1 MKLNETKEIT
11 VNTNELESKG
21 YVASAEDIEA
31 ITQAALDAT
40 ALGGTSRMTYLRAL
54 VATTQQQLG
63 MTQTRRR
70 GVPPAMDEAEIR
82 RQLEALETV
91 QERFYPAVMRTVQAT
106 PLLEDERG
114 QDRNAVF
121 NRRATFARTAKATVK
136 AWISSGHNLKGLV
149 ASKVTKYALQAEVV
163 QRRVVGRAP
172 SQRFLTGVTSRLI
185 DRIKAARSPEDS
197 IRLLE
202 GVINQLV
209 SGLMELGVETTT
221 RLEDAIKDHKLLKTQ
236 TGVVWAAQPAEGRRV
251 EREPE
256 REAA

>member
-1 MKLNETKEIT
+1 MNI
-11 VNTNELESKG
+11 NELESKN
-21 YVASAEDIEA
+21 YVASAQDIEE
-31 ITQAALDAT
+31 ITQQSLDAT

-54 VATTQQQLG
+54 VGTTQQQLG
-63 MTQTRRR
+63 FTQTRRR
-70 GVPPAMDEAEIR
+70 GIPPAMDEAETH
-82 RQLEALETV
+82 RQLEALEIV
-91 QERFYPAVMRTVQAT
+91 QERFYQAVMKAVQAT

-114 QDRNAVF
+114 QDRSAIF

-136 AWISSGHNLKGLV
+136 AWITSGHNLKGLV
-149 ASKVTKYALQAEVV
+149 AAKVTKYALQAEVV

-172 SQRFLTGVTSRLI
+172 SQRFLTGVTSRLLR
-185 DRIKAARSPEDS
+185 RIKTAKSPEDS

-221 RLEDAIKDHKLLKTQ
+221 RLEDAIRDHKLLKTQ
-236 TGVVWAAQPAEGRRV
+236 TGVVWAAQPAEGKRQP
-251 EREPE
+251 EPE